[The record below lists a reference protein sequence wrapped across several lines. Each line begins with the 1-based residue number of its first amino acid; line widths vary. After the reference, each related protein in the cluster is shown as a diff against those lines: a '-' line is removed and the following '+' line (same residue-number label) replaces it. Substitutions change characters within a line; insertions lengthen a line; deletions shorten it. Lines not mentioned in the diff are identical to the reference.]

1 MRTAAAANAWPI
13 RWRRK
18 SKTPLQV
25 RATRSRNARTLTR
38 WRRRIERLRIS
49 AGNFMATATMEQKKA
64 PASPNS
70 PDRKFPLERTR
81 NIGIAAHIDAGKTTI
96 TERVL
101 FYTGMIH
108 RMGEVHEGTT
118 VTDWMEQERERG
130 ITITSAAT
138 TCTWAQ
144 RKEEGVYKIFEGI
157 KQRINIIDT
166 PGHVDFTAEVE
177 RSLRVLDGAI
187 AVFDGVAG
195 VQPQSETV
203 WRQATKYNVPRLA
216 FINKMDRVGANFEMS
231 VESIHKKLGANA
243 WPVLL
248 PLGREDQLRGQLD
261 VINKK
266 AIIYSDNDQLGSTYE
281 VTDVPNEY
289 KEIVEETYANL
300 VEQVSNIDDE
310 LAEIVIHEQPVTPEI
325 LKAAIRRQTIA
336 NKFVP
341 VIGGSALKNIG
352 VQYLVDAVVDYLPSP
367 LDIPAAKGQNPDTG
381 EPMDA
386 PTDDNGTFCSL
397 AFKLWSDPFVGKL
410 VFFRVYSGTLSKGD
424 TVYNPRTN
432 KRERISRLIQIQAD
446 KREDIETCYA
456 GDIAAIVGIKNIT
469 TGDTLCDEDYPIL
482 LEPPSFPDPVISMAI
497 EPKTKLDQEKMA
509 TALQR
514 LAEEDPT
521 FRVYTHEDT
530 GQTIIAG
537 MGELHLEIIR
547 DRMFREF
554 KVDAN
559 AGKPQIA
566 YRETITGGAHGVGK
580 LIKQSGGRGQYGHV
594 EVDVRPAGRGKG
606 LLVENKIVAG
616 VIPREYIPAVKK
628 GIEEA
633 VLNGVLGGYP
643 VIDIEVDIVYGSY
656 HEVDSNELAFK
667 MAAIFAMKDG
677 FKQGK
682 PILLEP
688 IMKVENIT
696 PEEYQGDIIG
706 DLNRRRAH
714 ISNIEARGNLT
725 IVHAEVPLAEMF
737 GYATAIRSLSK
748 GRSSYSMEPSHFE
761 QVPQNLVSAILDQK
775 ETK

>member
-1 MRTAAAANAWPI
+1 
-13 RWRRK
+13 
-18 SKTPLQV
+18 
-25 RATRSRNARTLTR
+25 
-38 WRRRIERLRIS
+38 
-49 AGNFMATATMEQKKA
+49 MATATMEQKKA
-64 PASPNS
+64 PAKNPNS

-96 TERVL
+96 TERML

-108 RMGEVHEGTT
+108 KMGEVHEGTT

-138 TCTWAQ
+138 TCSWAQ
-144 RKEEGVYKIFEGI
+144 RKEEGVYKIFEGV

-203 WRQATKYNVPRLA
+203 WRQATKYNVPCLA
-216 FINKMDRVGANFEMS
+216 FINKMDRVGADFEMS
-231 VESIHKKLGANA
+231 IDSMRKKLGANA

-248 PLGREDQLRGQLD
+248 PLGKEDQLRGQID
-261 VINKK
+261 VISKK
-266 AIIYSDNDQLGSTYE
+266 AVVYSDSDELGSTYE
-281 VTDVPNEY
+281 VTDVPKEY
-289 KEIVEETYANL
+289 VARVDKAYKDLLEQISNL
-300 VEQVSNIDDE
+300 DDE
-310 LAEIVIHEQPVTPEI
+310 VAEAVLEEREVPPKL

-341 VIGGSALKNIG
+341 VIGGSALRNIG
-352 VQYLVDAVVDYLPSP
+352 VQYLIDAVIDYLPSP
-367 LDIPAAKGQNPDTG
+367 LDIPPAKGQNPDTG
-381 EPMDA
+381 EPMEA
-386 PTDDNGTFCSL
+386 GTDDNARFCSL
-397 AFKLWSDPFVGKL
+397 AFKLWSDSFVGKL

-446 KREDIETCYA
+446 KREDIQTCYS

-469 TGDTLCDEDYPIL
+469 TGDTLCDEDHPIL

-514 LAEEDPT
+514 LSEEDPT
-521 FRVYTHEDT
+521 FWVYTHEDT

-566 YRETITGGAHGVGK
+566 YRETITANAHGVGK

-594 EVDVRPAGRGKG
+594 EVDMRPADRGKG
-606 LLVENKIVAG
+606 LVVENKIVG
-616 VIPREYIPAVKK
+616 GIIPREYIPAVKK
-628 GIEEA
+628 GIQEA

-643 VIDIEVDIVYGSY
+643 VVDVEVDIVYGSF
-656 HEVDSNELAFK
+656 HEVDSSELAFK
-667 MAAIFAMKDG
+667 LAAIFAMKDG

-696 PEEYQGDIIG
+696 PEEFQGDICG
-706 DLNRRRAH
+706 DLSRRRGS
-714 ISNIEARGNLT
+714 INSIETRSNLAI
-725 IVHAEVPLAEMF
+725 IHAEVPLAELF

-748 GRSSYSMEPSHFE
+748 GRSSYSMEPSHF
-761 QVPQNLVSAILDQK
+761 QPVPANLVPAILDQK
-775 ETK
+775 EAK